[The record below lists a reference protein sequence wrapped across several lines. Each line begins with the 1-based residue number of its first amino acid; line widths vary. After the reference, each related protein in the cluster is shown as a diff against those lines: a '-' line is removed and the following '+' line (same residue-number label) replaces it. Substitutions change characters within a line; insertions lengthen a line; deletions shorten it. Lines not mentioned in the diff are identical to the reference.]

1 MRKLNID
8 HPARLFAQL
17 RAIADASDPEEYP
30 PLEYYLQV
38 AEIELP
44 DGSPATGDWL
54 LAIEVL
60 ELADDLVQHA
70 EGSGATR
77 RSFRLVYL
85 APLETY
91 FWGEYQWRDPVG
103 FTIRVRWH
111 RIPKDYNPQLDQIRQ
126 RNTDRRCSADA
137 SDSE

>member
-8 HPARLFAQL
+8 NPAQLFDQL
-17 RAIADASDPEEYP
+17 RAITDACDPNDYA
-30 PLEYYLQV
+30 PLEYHMQG

-54 LAIEVL
+54 LAIKAV

-70 EGSGATR
+70 EGNGALR

-85 APLETY
+85 APLGTY
-91 FWGEYQWRDPVG
+91 FWGGYYWRGPVG
-103 FTIRVRWH
+103 FTILVRWH

-126 RNTDRRCSADA
+126 RNTDRRRSDA
-137 SDSE
+137 LG

>member
-1 MRKLNID
+1 MRKLNIE
-8 HPARLFAQL
+8 HPAQLFAQL
-17 RAIADASDPEEYP
+17 SAITEACDPNDYA
-30 PLEYYLQV
+30 PLEYYMQGE
-38 AEIELP
+38 EIELP

-54 LAIEVL
+54 LAIKVV

-70 EGSGATR
+70 EGNGALH
-77 RSFRLVYL
+77 RSFRLIYL

-91 FWGEYQWRDPVG
+91 FWGEYRWCDPVG

>member
-8 HPARLFAQL
+8 NPAKLFAQL
-17 RAIADASDPEEYP
+17 SAITDACDPNEYA
-30 PLEYYLQV
+30 PLEYYIQG
-38 AEIELP
+38 AKIELP
-44 DGSPATGDWL
+44 DESPATGDWL
-54 LAIEVL
+54 LAIKVV

-70 EGSGATR
+70 EGNGAMR

-91 FWGEYQWRDPVG
+91 FWGESQWRDPDG

-111 RIPKDYNPQLDQIRQ
+111 RIPKDYNPQLDQMRQ
-126 RNTDRRCSADA
+126 RNTDRSRSDA
-137 SDSE
+137 

>member
-8 HPARLFAQL
+8 NPAQLFAQL
-17 RAIADASDPEEYP
+17 RAITDACDPNDYT
-30 PLEYYLQV
+30 PLEYDLQG

-54 LAIEVL
+54 LAIKVV

-70 EGSGATR
+70 EGNGALR
-77 RSFRLVYL
+77 RSFRLIYL

-91 FWGEYQWRDPVG
+91 FWGGYYWRDPVG
-103 FTIRVRWH
+103 FTIRARWH
-111 RIPKDYNPQLDQIRQ
+111 RIPKEYNPQLDQIRQ
-126 RNTDRRCSADA
+126 RKDRRCGDA
-137 SDSE
+137 

>member
-1 MRKLNID
+1 MRKLNIE
-8 HPARLFAQL
+8 HPAQLFAQL
-17 RAIADASDPEEYP
+17 SAITEACDPNEYA
-30 PLEYYLQV
+30 PLEYYLQG

-54 LAIEVL
+54 LAIKAI
-60 ELADDLVQHA
+60 ELADDIVQHA
-70 EGSGATR
+70 EGDGALR
-77 RSFRLVYL
+77 RSFRLIYL
-85 APLETY
+85 APLDTY
-91 FWGEYQWRDPVG
+91 FWGGYYWRDPVG
-103 FTIRVRWH
+103 FTILVRWH

>member
-8 HPARLFAQL
+8 HPAQLFAQL
-17 RAIADASDPEEYP
+17 RAITDACDPNDYAT
-30 PLEYYLQV
+30 LEYYMQG

-44 DGSPATGDWL
+44 GGSPATGDWL
-54 LAIEVL
+54 LAIKVV

-70 EGSGATR
+70 EGNGALR

-91 FWGEYQWRDPVG
+91 FWGEYQWRDSEG
-103 FTIRVRWH
+103 FTVRVRWH

-126 RNTDRRCSADA
+126 RNTDRRWSADA
-137 SDSE
+137 SDS